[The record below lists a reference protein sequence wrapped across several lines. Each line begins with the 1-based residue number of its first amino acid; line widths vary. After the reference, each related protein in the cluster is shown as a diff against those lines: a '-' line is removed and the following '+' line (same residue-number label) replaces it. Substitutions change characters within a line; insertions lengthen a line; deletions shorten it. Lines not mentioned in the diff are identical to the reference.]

1 MGFFASVSNM
11 FNRNKV
17 IDLSGLHYLQDSA
30 DRSYIKRMALED
42 CINFLARSIAQNKIS
57 LINDNKAIPSDWL
70 HKLNVK
76 PNKNQTASDFW
87 ESVITKLVYDNECLI
102 VLSDD
107 DDLLIADSFEQKKY
121 AVLENRF
128 SQVTVDEFTFKRTF
142 ERNEVIYLRYKNK
155 NVRAVVDELFDDY
168 SALFSRLIEVAMRN
182 NQIRGVVNI
191 DAVEMQK
198 IQKINKENAEKRKKS
213 GDDNGSSNEKLI
225 NPLQE
230 YINSLYLSFDKKSL
244 AIVPQTSAFKYEEV
258 SNTIGVT
265 SQRIDEMETLRKAM
279 VDVIATAMG
288 IPPNL
293 IHGSVVDL
301 ESNKEF
307 YLDFTV
313 APLIQKIED
322 ELNGSLLDANQYNR
336 GHRFKIFGM
345 NVPNPLKLAE
355 AIDKLVGSGSFS
367 RNEVRIRFGYDA
379 VDGLDEFLVT
389 KNYSNGTENTDLK
402 GGDN

>member
-1 MGFFASVSNM
+1 MGLFASMSNL
-11 FNRNKV
+11 FSRSKV
-17 IDLSGLHYLQDSA
+17 INIADIDFLQDMA
-30 DRSYIKRMALED
+30 NRSYIKRMALED

-57 LINDNKAIPSDWL
+57 LINENKTIHSDWM

-107 DDLLIADSFEQKKY
+107 DDLLIADSFDQKKY
-121 AVLENRF
+121 AVYENWF
-128 SQVTVDEFTFKRTF
+128 SQVTVDDYTFKRSF

-155 NVRAVVDELFDDY
+155 KLSAVVDELFDDY

-191 DAVEMQK
+191 DTNEMQK
-198 IQKINKENAEKRKKS
+198 LMKEDSKTGDSEYVSPLQNYINK
-213 GDDNGSSNEKLI
+213 
-225 NPLQE
+225 
-230 YINSLYLSFDKKSL
+230 LYSAFDKKSL

>member
-1 MGFFASVSNM
+1 MGFFASVSNL
-11 FNRNKV
+11 FSRSKV
-17 IDLSGLHYLQDSA
+17 IDLSGLHYLQESA

-87 ESVITKLVYDNECLI
+87 EAAVTKLVYDNECLI

-107 DDLLIADSFEQKKY
+107 DDLLIADSFDQKKY
-121 AVLENRF
+121 AVYESRF
-128 SQVTVDEFTFKRTF
+128 SQVTVDDYTFKRSF

-155 NVRAVVDELFDDY
+155 KLSAVVDELFDDY

-191 DAVEMQK
+191 DTNEMQK
-198 IQKINKENAEKRKKS
+198 LMKDESKTGDSEYVSPLQSYINK
-213 GDDNGSSNEKLI
+213 
-225 NPLQE
+225 
-230 YINSLYLSFDKKSL
+230 LYSAFDKKSL

-322 ELNGSLLDANQYNR
+322 ELNGSLLDANQYNC

>member
-1 MGFFASVSNM
+1 MGLFASVSNL
-11 FNRNKV
+11 FSRSKV
-17 IDLSGLHYLQDSA
+17 INIADIDFLQDMA
-30 DRSYIKRMALED
+30 NRSYIKRMALED

-57 LINDNKAIPSDWL
+57 LINENKTIPSDWM

-87 ESVITKLVYDNECLI
+87 EAAVTKLVYDNECLI

-107 DDLLIADSFEQKKY
+107 DDLLIADSFDQKKY
-121 AVLENRF
+121 AVYENRF
-128 SQVTVDEFTFKRTF
+128 SQVTVDDYTFKRSF

-155 NVRAVVDELFDDY
+155 KLSAVVDELFDDY

-191 DAVEMQK
+191 DTNEMQK
-198 IQKINKENAEKRKKS
+198 LMKDESKTGDSEYVSPLQSYINK
-213 GDDNGSSNEKLI
+213 
-225 NPLQE
+225 
-230 YINSLYLSFDKKSL
+230 LYSAFDKKSL

-322 ELNGSLLDANQYNR
+322 ELNGSLLDVNQYNR